1 MLRFF
6 SPQFFFV
13 LLCAILAVLKSYFK
27 AGQNC
32 MSSCLG
38 RVFAQVLVCF
48 SISHCVIVFMYFLY
62 KLRLSY
68 FTLLA
73 ILDSISLY
81 LIIKN
86 ICVCKHGS
94 IDLHL
99 HRCLE
104 RKAKEPREKSL
115 FNNYHPIR
123 KLFYLKV
130 LPLDEV

>member
-6 SPQFFFV
+6 SPWFCFV
-13 LLCAILAVLKSYFK
+13 LHCAILVVLKSYFK

-32 MSSCLG
+32 MSSCLV

-48 SISHCVIVFMYFLY
+48 SVSHCVIVFIHFLY
-62 KLRLSY
+62 KLWLSY
-68 FTLLA
+68 FILLA

-86 ICVCKHGS
+86 IHVCKHES

-99 HRCLE
+99 HRYLE
-104 RKAKEPREKSL
+104 RKAKEPRKKSL

-130 LPLDEV
+130 LPFDKL